1 MNDSKLIKPASLL
14 KEDFVSSLIDL
25 CNNCGLPLFIIESIL
40 KDLIR
45 EVSEASKK
53 QLEIDRENYN
63 NALKRMQQET

>member
-1 MNDSKLIKPASLL
+1 MNNSQLTKPASLL
-14 KEDFVSSLIDL
+14 KEDFVSALIDL
-25 CNNCGLPLFIIESIL
+25 CNNCGLPLFVIESIL

-63 NALKRMQQET
+63 NALKKMQQET